1 MHESC
6 ECLPAWRP
14 AVLSQAGRHC
24 ERNRAI
30 LYRCKPYRARVI
42 QLLKRFIRT
51 VYSYIKRDSP
61 IDIGS
66 QDDLLLL
73 MKYYRIRAIV
83 EGRLYI
89 ETIEAKDLASA
100 FKILIKRAADG
111 LVKVKETVGFYQRKQ
126 VQLTYEEVTDGTTTI
141 SANEVRPGTQ
151 VGKEG
156 FDIAT

>member
-1 MHESC
+1 M
-6 ECLPAWRP
+6 
-14 AVLSQAGRHC
+14 
-24 ERNRAI
+24 
-30 LYRCKPYRARVI
+30 I

-51 VYSYIKRDSP
+51 IYSYIKRDAS

-89 ETIEAKDLASA
+89 ETIEAKDLDSA

-111 LVKVKETVGFYQRKQ
+111 LVKIKEDVGFYQRKQ
-126 VQLTYEEVTDGTTTI
+126 VQITYEEVKHGDSGTG
-141 SANEVRPGTQ
+141 ANEVRPGTQ
-151 VGKEG
+151 VGQES
-156 FDIAT
+156 FNIAT